1 MLNPNHSVEMC
12 PMERVLLERKDIELI
27 VHAIYGDVNGWCNLS
42 EDFVKAIIKLNEPRI
57 NDMLFSNSYIFPK
70 EVIDS
75 FFDNKDLPSI
85 RRLFISGYDDYHR
98 FDSEQ
103 GVKLLK
109 LEDEFLTP
117 AYMRKYG
124 EFIFDLGWYAPVA
137 EYLKEVGKYEEFYE
151 QYSVKAR
158 KKKGKVKYQI

>member
-12 PMERVLLERKDIELI
+12 PMERVLLERKDVELI

-57 NDMLFSNSYIFPK
+57 NDMLFSNCYIFPK

-75 FFDNKDLPSI
+75 FFTTRDLPSL
-85 RRLFISGYDDYHR
+85 RRLFNSGYDDYHR

-103 GVKLLK
+103 GIKLLK
-109 LEDEFLTP
+109 LEDEYLTP

-137 EYLKEVGKYEEFYE
+137 EYLKEVGKYDEFYE
-151 QYSVKAR
+151 KYSKKACKAR
-158 KKKGKVKYQI
+158 NRAKYSI